1 MLENTDEECEIR
13 FFLPKNQK
21 KIGDM
26 MIAAGSACWHVD

>member
-21 KIGDM
+21 KIDM